1 MPPRAQTEIEP
12 HVRFRACASTH
23 GLRLHRVH
31 LLNGGKA
38 GALQSTVV
46 FDCSCGQRWL
56 MRVAQGDVVAVGGE
70 VLAELKRARGDG
82 RATAPPGFPGAD

>member
-1 MPPRAQTEIEP
+1 MATKTVAQVEP

-23 GLRLHRVH
+23 GLRLHRIH
-31 LLNGGKA
+31 MLASGKA

-56 MRVAQGDVVAVGGE
+56 TSPLLRSSVVTGVAKPPAAGTFHKPE
-70 VLAELKRARGDG
+70 VLN
-82 RATAPPGFPGAD
+82 GAK